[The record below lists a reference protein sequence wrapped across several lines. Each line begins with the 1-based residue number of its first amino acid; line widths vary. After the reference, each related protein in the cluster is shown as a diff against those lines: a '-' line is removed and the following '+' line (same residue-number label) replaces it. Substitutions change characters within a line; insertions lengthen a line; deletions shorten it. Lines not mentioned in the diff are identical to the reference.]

1 MEFSHK
7 PVLLEE
13 TISSLNINPCG
24 VYVDGTAGGGGH
36 SIEILKRLTTGVLIS
51 IDQDPDAIQA
61 VTERLKDFKNS
72 VICKS
77 NFSNM
82 VSVVNGLGYSG
93 VDGILLDI
101 GVSSKQLDTPER
113 GFSFHTDAP
122 LDMRMSQS
130 GTSAYD
136 LVNQLSSQE
145 LARIIFLYGEEK
157 CSRSIASAIVKQR
170 EISPIK
176 TTLELSEVI
185 KNAVPAAVRR
195 EGHPARKTFQ
205 ALRIAVN
212 GELDR
217 LTEGL
222 DAGFSLLNKG
232 GRLSV
237 ITFHS
242 LEDRIVK
249 KKMASWCVG
258 CTCPK
263 DFPICVCGNTPKGRL
278 ALRKPVTASDT
289 ELQENPRS
297 RSAKLRA
304 IEKL

>member
-13 TISSLNINPCG
+13 TIASLNINPEG
-24 VYVDGTAGGGGH
+24 VYIDGTAGGGGH
-36 SIEILKRLTTGVLIS
+36 SYEILKRLTTGTLVS
-51 IDQDPDAIQA
+51 IDRDPDAIA
-61 VTERLKDFKNS
+61 TVTERFKDFKNS
-72 VICKS
+72 VICMAK
-77 NFSNM
+77 FSDM
-82 VSVVNGLGYSG
+82 VSVVNSKGITEADG
-93 VDGILLDI
+93 VMLDI
-101 GVSSKQLDTPER
+101 GVSSRQLDTPER

-130 GTSAYD
+130 GTSAGD
-136 LVNQLSSQE
+136 LVNTLPASELSK
-145 LARIIFLYGEEK
+145 IIFMYGEDK
-157 CSRSIASAIVKQR
+157 FARAIANAIVKQR
-170 EISPIK
+170 EISPIN
-176 TTLELSEVI
+176 TTLELAEVI
-185 KNAVPAAVRR
+185 KGAVPAAVRR

-212 GELDR
+212 GELDE
-217 LTEGL
+217 LSAGLEG
-222 DAGFSLLNKG
+222 AFSLLKKG

-249 KKMASWCVG
+249 KTMASWCKG

-263 DFPICVCGNTPKGRL
+263 DFPVCVCGNKPKGRL
-278 ALRKPVTASDT
+278 VFRKPITAGDI
-289 ELQENPRS
+289 ELQQNPRS